1 MHDLATTYSS
11 VNCRSRMTLHA
22 MALLMA
28 GLAFAFTS
36 GAAASPCPAATVAI
50 DVTSTAMVQ
59 NLTDVLA
66 CSGEGSFS
74 ITWHASLTIENTIK
88 VSDNK
93 NVTITG
99 VGSAGI
105 IRGALS
111 GDVDD
116 DSIMQNRSRTGMFS
130 VSNRS
135 TLRLNH
141 LVFDGGHAEKGGAVD
156 VLSSSSLFVFDCT
169 FTRNKA
175 SKGGEAKLC
184 IVQQI
189 K

>member
-1 MHDLATTYSS
+1 MAIL
-11 VNCRSRMTLHA
+11 MT
-22 MALLMA
+22 
-28 GLAFAFTS
+28 GLTLAFTS
-36 GAAASPCPAATVAI
+36 GAAASPCPAATMAI

-66 CSGEGSFS
+66 CSGKGSFS

-99 VGSAGI
+99 VGSAGT
-105 IRGALS
+105 IRGAL
-111 GDVDD
+111 GDDGDD
-116 DSIMQNRSRTGMFS
+116 DSIMHNGSRTGMFS

-141 LVFDGGHAEKGGAVD
+141 LAFEGGYAEKGGAVD

-169 FTRNKA
+169 FTSNKA
-175 SKGGEAKLC
+175 SRGGAIFAEDSAVYLFGDTSFAHNSAEHQGGE
-184 IVQQI
+184 
-189 K
+189 